1 MVLTITV
8 VGLGIPALLLFV
20 VVDDDALAIVLT
32 ATDCIDIED
41 SCIARR
47 YPKYVPSVRGMEEK
61 RNALPGVINDCCD
74 VDELF
79 SDGFDPDSNF
89 CSSTIMLSLIF
100 GSFDFKCQF
109 QLLTPSLS
117 RL

>member
-20 VVDDDALAIVLT
+20 VDDDDALAIVST
-32 ATDCIDIED
+32 ATDCIDMED

-79 SDGFDPDSNF
+79 SDG
-89 CSSTIMLSLIF
+89 
-100 GSFDFKCQF
+100 
-109 QLLTPSLS
+109 
-117 RL
+117 